1 MTKDYC
7 SFSQFNENSINNQN
21 PHSQIENDETSGAEY
36 PNENNS
42 EDSETNKTSTISNIM
57 PQLLPDDEIGKG
69 INT

>member
-7 SFSQFNENSINNQN
+7 PFSQFKENSINNED
-21 PHSQIENDETSGAEY
+21 PHSQTENDETSGAEY

-42 EDSETNKTSTISNIM
+42 EGSETNKTSTISNFM
-57 PQLLPDDEIGKG
+57 PQILADDEIGKG

>member
-42 EDSETNKTSTISNIM
+42 EGSETNKTSTISNFM
-57 PQLLPDDEIGKG
+57 PQILADDEIGKG